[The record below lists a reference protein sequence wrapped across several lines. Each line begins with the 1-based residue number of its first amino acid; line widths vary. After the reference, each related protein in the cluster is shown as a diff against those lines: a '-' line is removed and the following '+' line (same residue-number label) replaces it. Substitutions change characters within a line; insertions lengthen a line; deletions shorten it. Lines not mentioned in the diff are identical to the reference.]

1 MAAALINLLQ
11 LLDARVYIL
20 LCSDSLSFSHQAYCN
35 RTRANGL
42 EPTKWAGQISIS
54 YSSIQA
60 L

>member
-42 EPTKWAGQISIS
+42 EPTKCAGQISIS